1 MAIGHDSMDWFRG
14 KFTPY
19 LMVKSMVSC
28 RFSLKPIHWMIH
40 GIDFP
45 LGWSIAIQGHSSTA
59 SHGLTLLLQSFLH
72 VFQRFV
78 AALHPNQWRP
88 ATGEDGWDMENGY
101 RKWVYDGIFCMY
113 YGIYIYILMGYVY
126 TYIYNMVCIYI
137 YIWNTYYYIPYN
149 IYIRDTYHIY
159 I

>member
-1 MAIGHDSMDWFRG
+1 MAIGHDPWLHRFPFDISSGLSPKARHKVHGVWNAKKHSSNPRG
-14 KFTPY
+14 GDGGD
-19 LMVKSMVSC
+19 
-28 RFSLKPIHWMIH
+28 

-45 LGWSIAIQGHSSTA
+45 CGWSIAIQGHSSTA

-88 ATGEDGWDMENGY
+88 ARGEDGWDMENGY

-113 YGIYIYILMGYVY
+113 YGIYIFFNGVCIYI
-126 TYIYNMVCIYI
+126 YIYNMVCIYI
-137 YIWNTYYYIPYN
+137 CMEYILLHTI
-149 IYIRDTYHIY
+149 
-159 I
+159 